1 MPTKDTLTTLK
12 RRFYLTFTVIG
23 IVLLIAA
30 AVYAIGQIWTAISI
44 VLFSAFLVFIL
55 RAPVAWLERHRVP
68 RVLGSGLM
76 YIFALLIIVMILL
89 VFVPVITEQFAGFLQ
104 SLPTYLEQANN
115 FWNDIIAQYNAFF
128 QDSTIQQLL
137 SSIESEATKWVTNAA
152 SMSAS
157 AMILTA
163 SSVTTGLV
171 VAGVSTIV
179 GFWVLKDLPRFS
191 AEIMI
196 IVGPK
201 YEQDAKVISG
211 AFSRALGGYLR
222 GMVVSCLCTGT
233 LAGICYTILG
243 IPYPVIMAFFT
254 GLMVFIPVIGPTLA
268 WILAGLIGLFISP
281 LTGIL
286 AAGLTIASQMTND
299 NLIYPRVM
307 SGTVELHPAIMLVAI
322 FIGATLGGIFGMLCA
337 VPLASALK
345 SIFVYY
351 FEKRTGR
358 QLVSEK
364 GALFRGHPPKHDV
377 DPPALEQEPKQ

>member
-1 MPTKDTLTTLK
+1 VPTKDTLTTLK